1 MKRYSVRAASG
12 EANGKS
18 AGELDWSTA
27 TCLTDFAFP
36 WETTPAAAT
45 EFRALWSRERLYF
58 RFDCRD
64 DDLVLS
70 SGATEKERVL
80 GSDRVEIF
88 LTPDLGLQPYFC
100 LEMAPSGD
108 SYVYRAR
115 TYRQF
120 DDAFAIA
127 GLEVT
132 SKIEGERSRY
142 RVEGSL
148 PLTALGELGVLK
160 ADAREFFAGLYR
172 AEFSRTPDGGVHF
185 GWMSWVDPQT
195 PKPDF
200 HVPGSFGVFE
210 LVD

>member
-1 MKRYSVRAASG
+1 MKRYLVRAVGGGGVG
-12 EANGKS
+12 EVA
-18 AGELDWSTA
+18 WSTA

-36 WETTPAAAT
+36 WETTPAAPT
-45 EFRALWSRERLYF
+45 EFRALWSSERLYF

-64 DDLVLS
+64 DDLVLGQ
-70 SGATEKERVL
+70 GATEKERVL

-88 LTPDLGLQPYFC
+88 LAPDLGLQPYFC

-127 GLEVT
+127 GLEVR
-132 SKIEGERSRY
+132 SEILDERSRY
-142 RVEGSL
+142 RVEGSV
-148 PLTALGELGVLK
+148 PLAALRELGVLK
-160 ADAREFFAGLYR
+160 ADAREFFAGVYR
-172 AEFSRTPDGGVHF
+172 AEFARKADGGVHF

-195 PKPDF
+195 LKPDF
-200 HVPGSFGVFE
+200 HVPSSFGVFE
-210 LVD
+210 LCD

>member
-1 MKRYSVRAASG
+1 MKRYLVRAASG
-12 EANGKS
+12 QRE
-18 AGELDWSTA
+18 GELDWSAA

-36 WETTPAAAT
+36 WETTPAAPT
-45 EFRALWSRERLYF
+45 EFRALWSSERLHF

-64 DDLVLS
+64 DDLVLG

-88 LTPDLGLQPYFC
+88 LAPDLGLEPYFC

-127 GLEVT
+127 GLEVA
-132 SKIEGERSRY
+132 SSILDERSRY

-148 PLTALGELGVLK
+148 PLAALRELGVLK
-160 ADAREFFAGLYR
+160 ADARELFAGVYR
-172 AEFSRTPDGGVHF
+172 AEFSRKPEGGVHF
-185 GWMSWVDPQT
+185 GWMSWVDPKT
-195 PKPDF
+195 PMPDF
-200 HVPGSFGVFE
+200 HVPSSFGVFE
-210 LVD
+210 LCD

>member
-1 MKRYSVRAASG
+1 MKRYLVH
-12 EANGKS
+12 EAGN
-18 AGELDWSTA
+18 ERDFSTA
-27 TCLTDFAFP
+27 ACLTDFAFP
-36 WETTPAAAT
+36 WETTPAAPT
-45 EFRALWSRERLYF
+45 EFRASWSNERLYF

-64 DDLVLS
+64 DDLVLG

-88 LTPDLGLQPYFC
+88 LTPDLGLDPYFC

-115 TYRQF
+115 SYRQF

-132 SKIEGERSRY
+132 SKISDERSRY
-142 RVEGSL
+142 QVEGSL
-148 PLTALGELGVLK
+148 PLAALRELGVLK
-160 ADAREFFAGLYR
+160 PGAREFFAGVYR
-172 AEFSRTPDGGVHF
+172 AEFSRLAEGGVHF
-185 GWMSWVDPQT
+185 GWMSWVDPKT

-200 HVPGSFGVFE
+200 HVASSFGVFE
-210 LVD
+210 LAE

>member
-1 MKRYSVRAASG
+1 MKRYPVNAASNEG
-12 EANGKS
+12 QR
-18 AGELDWSTA
+18 ELDWSTA
-27 TCLTDFAFP
+27 TCLSDFAFP
-36 WETTPAAAT
+36 WEVTQVAPT
-45 EFRALWSRERLYF
+45 EFRALWSNERLYF

-64 DDLVLS
+64 DDLVLG
-70 SGATEKERVL
+70 SGASEKERVL

-88 LTPDLGLQPYFC
+88 LAPDLGLEPYFC

-127 GLEVT
+127 GLELR
-132 SKIEGERSRY
+132 SEILDERSRY
-142 RVEGSL
+142 RVEGSV
-148 PLTALGELGVLK
+148 PLAALRELGVLK
-160 ADAREFFAGLYR
+160 ADAREFFAGVYR
-172 AEFSRTPDGGVHF
+172 AEFSRQPDGGVHF

-200 HVPGSFGVFE
+200 HVPSSFGVFE
-210 LVD
+210 LCE